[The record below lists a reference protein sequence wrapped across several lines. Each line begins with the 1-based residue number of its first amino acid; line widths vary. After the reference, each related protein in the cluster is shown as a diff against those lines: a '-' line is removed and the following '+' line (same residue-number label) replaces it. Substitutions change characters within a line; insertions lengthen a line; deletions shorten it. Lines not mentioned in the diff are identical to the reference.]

1 MKSLSMT
8 DTNSSSPIRLAAY
21 ALLLLVL
28 VAAPFVVSSYT
39 VRIFSTMG
47 IAVILALGLNLLMG
61 YAGQVS
67 LANAA
72 FFGIGAYAVAILGN
86 RYGVSFWLAVPL
98 VGVLTAAVGLVVGL
112 PALRVSGQNDTPY
125 RLPRIATA

>member
-39 VRIFSTMG
+39 VRILSTMG

-86 RYGVSFWLAVPL
+86 R
-98 VGVLTAAVGLVVGL
+98 
-112 PALRVSGQNDTPY
+112 
-125 RLPRIATA
+125 